1 MAGMDF
7 FIRPATGT
15 GSADWIRIPNAD
27 IDVKIARRLTRTII
41 RGGEGDNLLDE
52 GAESTIYTVR
62 GFLSVDDY
70 KKILKMFRTG
80 QPFIHD
86 PFEERVDVQDLRRVV
101 AAGVGAARLVVRQAR
116 VAQVRDVRIGR
127 LRPRAQLRDL
137 ISHRPRHHVWRVG
150 ARERDVQEEGLR
162 LVAPLQQLDGARRG
176 PVVLVQPLW
185 VGVGVADAAL

>member
-41 RGGEGDNLLDE
+41 RGGEGDNLHDE

-62 GFLSVDDY
+62 GILSIDDY

-86 PFEERVDVQDLRRVV
+86 PFEERDVKVIFASLEYEGSTDTTKNVYTNKAITNIRKLVTEGYVKIARDTQDVEV
-101 AAGVGAARLVVRQAR
+101 ATEKVT
-116 VAQVRDVRIGR
+116 I
-127 LRPRAQLRDL
+127 
-137 ISHRPRHHVWRVG
+137 
-150 ARERDVQEEGLR
+150 
-162 LVAPLQQLDGARRG
+162 
-176 PVVLVQPLW
+176 
-185 VGVGVADAAL
+185 